1 MTFTAKVREMPTH
14 LLTYSPVT
22 AEVGLGQSVSNRIY
36 NSLFRTEKTLPT
48 QYMTF
53 ITTDAKALQENEN
66 KCTYAFH
73 LSLRILFVFTIY
85 SYYSIMQLFMILF
98 QQAFNISVYNFHIA
112 FCDILKL
119 SKIWCIG
126 LLENHNS
133 SM

>member
-66 KCTYAFH
+66 KCTYA
-73 LSLRILFVFTIY
+73 
-85 SYYSIMQLFMILF
+85 
-98 QQAFNISVYNFHIA
+98 
-112 FCDILKL
+112 
-119 SKIWCIG
+119 
-126 LLENHNS
+126 
-133 SM
+133 